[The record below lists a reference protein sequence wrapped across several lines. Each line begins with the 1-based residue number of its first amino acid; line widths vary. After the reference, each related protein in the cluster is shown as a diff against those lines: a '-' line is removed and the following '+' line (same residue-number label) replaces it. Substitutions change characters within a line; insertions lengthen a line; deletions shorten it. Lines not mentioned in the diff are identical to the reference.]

1 MNDVT
6 RIIRLR
12 DYYDGKL
19 TDSEA
24 EALTREIGVKRLPP
38 RDPRKDAVTNALLA
52 LNAMGDELWLKAQQE
67 KGRQLR
73 EARRNP
79 PTAAPIPDHGPDHG
93 PHPDHSPDHDH
104 SSRPAPARP
113 AEQPFG
119 GERPDVDKLLA
130 DARRDAEALIARF
143 RAGQKD
149 GG

>member
-1 MNDVT
+1 MNRIMNDVT
-6 RIIRLR
+6 RMIRLR

-19 TDSEA
+19 TDGEA

-67 KGRQLR
+67 EGRQLR

-79 PTAAPIPDHGPDHG
+79 PAAAPTTDPDHGHG
-93 PHPDHSPDHDH
+93 HSPG
-104 SSRPAPARP
+104 PAPARA

-119 GERPDVDKLLA
+119 RERPDVDKLLA

-149 GG
+149 GGSSG

>member
-19 TDSEA
+19 TDGEA

-79 PTAAPIPDHGPDHG
+79 PAAAPTPDHGPDHG
-93 PHPDHSPDHDH
+93 PDHDH
-104 SSRPAPARP
+104 GPAPARP